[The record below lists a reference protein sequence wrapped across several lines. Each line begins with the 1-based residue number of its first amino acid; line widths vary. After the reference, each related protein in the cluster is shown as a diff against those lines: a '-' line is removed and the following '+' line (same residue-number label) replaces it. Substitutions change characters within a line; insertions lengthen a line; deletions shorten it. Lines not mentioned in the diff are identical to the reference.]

1 MWGELAVADD
11 NLLGRLSIDRNEA
24 AASGS
29 KKYFFLLLAVV
40 LAGGAGFAYKL
51 TASDSSEARQ
61 AAANTSAPPS
71 VTATPNQTSPVNP
84 NSPQA
89 LQSNAEAPI
98 LDASGYVV
106 AMRIATASSKTVARV
121 EEVLVEEGMVV
132 KAGQIIA
139 RLDSVSQRIQLDLNR
154 ARLTRAKAASLESES
169 RLREAQLAFDR
180 TSRMREADLISA
192 EQMDNASIRVDT
204 MNAELQRQAADILIA
219 EQEILLQ
226 EQIIEDSIIRAPFD
240 GVVVQKNAQPGEIVS
255 PSSSGGFTR
264 TGICTIV
271 DMSSLEIEVDVSE
284 SYINRISVGQ
294 RAEAVLDAYPDWTI
308 PAAVSAIVPTA
319 DRQRATIKVRVR
331 FLEPG
336 DSRILPDM
344 GIKVSFYDNKSEG

>member
-1 MWGELAVADD
+1 VTDN
-11 NLLGRLSIDRNEA
+11 NLLGGLSIDRNEA

-29 KKYFFLLLAVV
+29 GKYLFILLAAL
-40 LAGGAGFAYKL
+40 LAAGTGIAFKL
-51 TASDSSEARQ
+51 TASDSTEAQ
-61 AAANTSAPPS
+61 QTAVTTSSSQPAANQDPGASA
-71 VTATPNQTSPVNP
+71 TANT
-84 NSPQA
+84 QA
-89 LQSNAEAPI
+89 LTPADHDIPI

-106 AMRIATASSKTVARV
+106 AMRIATASSKTVGRV

-132 KAGQIIA
+132 KAGQIVA
-139 RLDSVSQRIQLDLNR
+139 RLDSATQRIQLDLSR
-154 ARLTRAKAASLESES
+154 ARLARAKAASLESAS

-180 TSRMREADLISA
+180 TRRMKDSDLVSD
-192 EQMDNASIRVDT
+192 ELMDNAAIRVEAL
-204 MNAELQRQAADILIA
+204 NAEMQRAAADILIA

-226 EQIIEDSIIRAPFD
+226 QQIIEDNIIRAPFD

-271 DMSSLEIEVDVSE
+271 DMNSLEIEVDVSE
-284 SYINRISVGQ
+284 SYINRINVGQ

-336 DSRILPDM
+336 DARILPDM
-344 GIKVSFYDNKSEG
+344 GIKVSFYDNKNEG

>member
-1 MWGELAVADD
+1 VTDD
-11 NLLGRLSIDRNEA
+11 NLLSKLSINRNQA

-29 KKYFFLLLAVV
+29 RIYLVLLLVLLLA
-40 LAGGAGFAYKL
+40 GGGIAFRLLVPDA
-51 TASDSSEARQ
+51 
-61 AAANTSAPPS
+61 
-71 VTATPNQTSPVNP
+71 
-84 NSPQA
+84 
-89 LQSNAEAPI
+89 AEAQDAPVASQAQQPAGPAQNQSPPAAPVTQSTPQTDGERPI

-106 AMRIATASSKTVARV
+106 AMRIATASSKTVGRV

-139 RLDSVSQRIQLDLNR
+139 RLDSVSQRIQLE
-154 ARLTRAKAASLESES
+154 LTRAKLTRAEAVSLESAG
-169 RLREAQLAFDR
+169 RLREAQLALER
-180 TSRMREADLISA
+180 TRRMSESDLVSD
-192 EQMDNASIRVDT
+192 EVMDNAAIRVDIL
-204 MNAELQRQAADILIA
+204 NAELLRQTADIRIV

-271 DMSSLEIEVDVSE
+271 DMSSLEIEVNVSE
-284 SYINRISVGQ
+284 SYINRIFVGQ
-294 RAEAVLDAYPDWTI
+294 RAEATLDAYPDWTL

-319 DRQRATIKVRVR
+319 DRQRATIKVRVK
-331 FLEPG
+331 FLELG
-336 DSRILPDM
+336 DPRILPDM
-344 GIKVSFYDNKSEG
+344 GIKVSFYDGVSGG

>member
-1 MWGELAVADD
+1 VTDN

-24 AASGS
+24 ASSGS
-29 KKYFFLLLAVV
+29 KKYLFLLVAAVV
-40 LAGGAGFAYKL
+40 AGGAGFAYKL
-51 TASDSSEARQ
+51 TASDSSEAQ
-61 AAANTSAPPS
+61 QTSVTTPS
-71 VTATPNQTSPVNP
+71 VQPPTGTQTQNPAATTNTQPSV
-84 NSPQA
+84 
-89 LQSNAEAPI
+89 QSNTDAPI

-154 ARLTRAKAASLESES
+154 ARLARAKAASLESES
-169 RLREAQLAFDR
+169 RMREAQLALDR
-180 TSRMREADLISA
+180 TTRMNEADLISD
-192 EQMDNASIRVDT
+192 EQMDNASIRVDVL
-204 MNAELQRQAADILIA
+204 NAELQRQAADILIA

-308 PAAVSAIVPTA
+308 PAEVSAIVPTA

-331 FLEPG
+331 FLELG

-344 GIKVSFYDNKSEG
+344 GIKVSFYDNKNEG